1 MQTKVLLDI
10 ELDLTLNSITLTVL
24 EHILI
29 SESIQ
34 LQFKMVL
41 LFQMP
46 LESLSTMLSHY
57 FFIVDLMQTLINV
70 VSQSPMLSITLVD
83 PFLLELLA
91 TNTFAHTPM
100 ANLNL
105 VTASTNHSYIE
116 ELNQINY
123 Y

>member
-1 MQTKVLLDI
+1 MLTKVLLDI

-29 SESIQ
+29 SESIK

-57 FFIVDLMQTLINV
+57 SFIVDLMQPLKNV

-83 PFLLELLA
+83 PFLLENLI

-100 ANLNL
+100 ANINL
-105 VTASTNHSYIE
+105 VTASTNRSYIE
-116 ELNQINY
+116 GLDQI
-123 Y
+123 